1 MQATRHGLDRNPI
14 MFDDLPLFR
23 STDPATSRQGAKDV
37 LPRRDSQQ
45 GQLLRVYGENRIYG
59 LTDEQAG
66 NLSGLAQKPK
76 CCYWK
81 RCSELRQKGLIEDTG
96 QEALSSAG
104 SSMMVCRLTE
114 KGARLLAGW
123 A

>member
-1 MQATRHGLDRNPI
+1 

-45 GQLLRVYGENRIYG
+45 GQLLRVYGTHRING

-66 NLSGLAQKPK
+66 DLSGLAQKPK

-96 QEALSSAG
+96 LEAMSSAG
-104 SSMMVCRLTE
+104 SLMMICRLTA
-114 KGARLLAGW
+114 KGAELLQEW
-123 A
+123 T

>member
-1 MQATRHGLDRNPI
+1 

-23 STDPATSRQGAKDV
+23 STDPATSQQGAKDV

-45 GQLLRVYGENRIYG
+45 GQLLRVYGTHRING

-66 NLSGLAQKPK
+66 DLSGLAQKPK

-96 QEALSSAG
+96 NEAMSSAG
-104 SSMMVCRLTE
+104 SPMMICRLTA
-114 KGARLLAGW
+114 KGAELLQGW
-123 A
+123 T

>member
-1 MQATRHGLDRNPI
+1 

-23 STDPATSRQGAKDV
+23 STDPATSRQGAQDV

-96 QEALSSAG
+96 NEALSSAG
-104 SSMMVCRLTE
+104 SSMMVCRLTA
-114 KGARLLAGW
+114 KGAELLQGW

>member
-1 MQATRHGLDRNPI
+1 

-23 STDPATSRQGAKDV
+23 STDPATSRQGAQNV

-66 NLSGLAQKPK
+66 DLSGLAQKPK

-96 QEALSSAG
+96 NEAMSSAG
-104 SSMMVCRLTE
+104 SSMMVCRLTA
-114 KGARLLAGW
+114 KGAELLQGW
-123 A
+123 V

>member
-1 MQATRHGLDRNPI
+1 

-23 STDPATSRQGAKDV
+23 STDPATSRQGAHDV

-104 SSMMVCRLTE
+104 SSMMVCRLTA
-114 KGARLLAGW
+114 KGAELLQDW

>member
-1 MQATRHGLDRNPI
+1 

-45 GQLLRVYGENRIYG
+45 GQLLRVYGAHRILG

-66 NLSGLAQKPK
+66 DLSGLAQKPK

-96 QEALSSAG
+96 NEAMSSAG
-104 SSMMVCRLTE
+104 SPMMICRLTV
-114 KGARLLAGW
+114 KGAELLASW
-123 A
+123 Q

>member
-1 MQATRHGLDRNPI
+1 MY
-14 MFDDLPLFR
+14 DDLPLFR
-23 STDPATSRQGAKDV
+23 STDPVTSKQGAKDV

-45 GQLLRVYGENRIYG
+45 GQLLRMYALYPING

-66 NLSGLAQKPK
+66 EFSGLARKPK

-96 QEALSSAG
+96 NVAMSSAG
-104 SSMMVCRLTE
+104 SPMMICRLTV
-114 KGARLLAGW
+114 KGAELLQEW
-123 A
+123 T

>member
-1 MQATRHGLDRNPI
+1 

-23 STDPATSRQGAKDV
+23 STDPATSRKGAQDV

-45 GQLLRVYGENRIYG
+45 GQLLRVYGTHRING

-66 NLSGLAQKPK
+66 ELSGLAQKPK

-96 QEALSSAG
+96 NEAMSSAG
-104 SSMMVCRLTE
+104 SPMMICRLTA
-114 KGARLLAGW
+114 KGAQLLQEW
-123 A
+123 T

>member
-1 MQATRHGLDRNPI
+1 

-23 STDPATSRQGAKDV
+23 STDPATSRRGAKDV

-45 GQLLRVYGENRIYG
+45 GQLLRVYGTHRING

-66 NLSGLAQKPK
+66 DLSGLAQKPK

-96 QEALSSAG
+96 NEAMSSAG
-104 SSMMVCRLTE
+104 SPMMICRLTV
-114 KGARLLAGW
+114 KGAELLQEW
-123 A
+123 T

>member
-1 MQATRHGLDRNPI
+1 
-14 MFDDLPLFR
+14 MFNDLPLFR
-23 STDPATSRQGAKDV
+23 STDPATSRQGAQDV

-66 NLSGLAQKPK
+66 DLSGLAQKPK

-96 QEALSSAG
+96 QEAMSSAG
-104 SSMMVCRLTE
+104 SSMMICRLTE